1 MFTSVEET
9 LHTYNKKKTCSPKP
23 VATASKFN
31 VIKVLWG
38 PQEDVDNTDSIL
50 LHTIP
55 VPMLNEIVYNL

>member
-9 LHTYNKKKTCSPKP
+9 LHTYNKTCSPKP

-31 VIKVLWG
+31 VIKVVLWG